1 MPDDRFYFLRDR
13 DALMKRFILSLALAP
28 PPSRR
33 RPPPVASRP
42 PAPSKPPAA
51 SKKK

>member
-1 MPDDRFYFLRDR
+1 MPDDPFYFLRDR
-13 DALMKRFILSLALAP
+13 DAFTKRFILSLALAP

-42 PAPSKPPAA
+42 PVAKPA